1 MPVTITSLLAA
12 LLVQYA
18 SPVFEVVYGGRSYV
32 IASSTDIAK
41 LALAHSASAV
51 TR

>member
-1 MPVTITSLLAA
+1 VPVTITCLVAA

-32 IASSTDIAK
+32 IPSSTDIAK
-41 LALAHSASAV
+41 LVVAHSASAV